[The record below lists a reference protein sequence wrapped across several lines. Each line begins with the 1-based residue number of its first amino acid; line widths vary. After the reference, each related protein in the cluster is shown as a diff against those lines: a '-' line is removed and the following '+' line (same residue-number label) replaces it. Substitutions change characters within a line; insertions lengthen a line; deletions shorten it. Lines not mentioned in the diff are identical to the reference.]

1 MDQTRAHFHLNYLSH
16 LHPSWVSFHE
26 TLGNSQ
32 GLPPFLRSSLAFRIS
47 SVGRCCHLD
56 FTFTGKGLECQ
67 EFERVSDS
75 LLQIW
80 GRSVQH
86 FRSWNAT
93 SIFSNQFTRSLS
105 LKWYFVFDLNSLLT
119 FSKTNKSGK
128 WANFYEKWVI
138 NFTTVFFFIF
148 KHLKQAFLF

>member
-1 MDQTRAHFHLNYLSH
+1 MKRLSYPKLLSKEHLLIPPIASGPSSCDKCLTQVFFLSFCFWISPNWSGLFLTLHSFLVCSVDQTRAHFHLNYLSH

-75 LLQIW
+75 LLQI
-80 GRSVQH
+80 
-86 FRSWNAT
+86 
-93 SIFSNQFTRSLS
+93 
-105 LKWYFVFDLNSLLT
+105 
-119 FSKTNKSGK
+119 
-128 WANFYEKWVI
+128 
-138 NFTTVFFFIF
+138 
-148 KHLKQAFLF
+148 